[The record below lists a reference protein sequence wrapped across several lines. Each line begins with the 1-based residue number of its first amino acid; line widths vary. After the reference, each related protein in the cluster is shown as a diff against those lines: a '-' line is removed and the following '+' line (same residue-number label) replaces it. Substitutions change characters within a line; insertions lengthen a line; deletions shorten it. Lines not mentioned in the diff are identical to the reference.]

1 MCINICDRVWRVNL
15 VLCLLCLSLAPARRL
30 SSQAPVEPGG
40 REIRAEFYDYVPS
53 TAPSTRVL
61 VSKRQTESGVS
72 VQRVSLSQNLPR
84 LDYTGLGAVWGAT
97 NLHGFEQADANDI
110 LLVGRSSTG
119 KGAIALLREGANGFA
134 QVGSLY
140 EEAGSRFVS
149 VAYSGKKGRV
159 YLLDSW
165 KKRIV
170 YASMAVGA
178 STIPTQWT
186 TLLTDQGLSEL
197 GAANEVDLWMDTDG
211 DEPRLAFA
219 TPSGSPRSSYYITD
233 GANGVQITLF
243 ELGTGDVAKIVTQPL
258 LVGAPTVRV
267 EAKPALQVVV
277 TDLVGGIPLGTG
289 VVPPGGLLDVNVAT
303 VGWGQILGAGPLA
316 GPVGPPYQFPYQ
328 SWGQAE
334 ALDSNLS
341 IETIGEI
348 ESSTAWVDQ
357 AHFRATVGI
366 EWQQAP
372 QTAVSYNAT
381 LLVGSE
387 QDLVP
392 VGGGQYA
399 LLGAGAVAFGTN
411 VLLDPALMPKGI
423 GIVDL
428 PIANDPMLGGTVT
441 LLQWIISKSPT
452 EAKMSNVAAFFIY
465 PDRFDP
471 DQVPQGAL
479 ASKSTGGARKPRT
492 TRRPESIFVQNAR
505 YNWLVTK
512 NKGVLMDKRVRAALG
527 KLLRRK

>member
-1 MCINICDRVWRVNL
+1 M
-15 VLCLLCLSLAPARRL
+15 VL
-30 SSQAPVEPGG
+30 
-40 REIRAEFYDYVPS
+40 I
-53 TAPSTRVL
+53 
-61 VSKRQTESGVS
+61 SKRRTEAGVS
-72 VQRVSLSQNLPR
+72 VQRVDLSQTHPR

-110 LLVGRSSTG
+110 LVVGRSSAG
-119 KGAIALLREGANGFA
+119 KGAIALLREGTSGFA
-134 QVGSLY
+134 QVGALY
-140 EEAGSRFVS
+140 EEAGSRFVG

-170 YASMAVGA
+170 YASMTVGA
-178 STIPTQWT
+178 SAIPTQWT

-197 GAANEVDLWMDTDG
+197 GAANDVELWMDTDG

-219 TPSGSPRSSYYITD
+219 APPGSPQSAYYITD
-233 GANGVQITLF
+233 GANGVQVTLL

-267 EAKPALQVVV
+267 EAKPGLEVVV
-277 TDLVGGIPLGTG
+277 MDVVNSIPLGTG
-289 VVPPGGLLDVNVAT
+289 LIPPGGLLDVNVAT
-303 VGWGQILGAGPLA
+303 VGWGQILGAGLLA
-316 GPVGPPYQFPYQ
+316 GPVGPPYLFPYQ

-341 IETIGEI
+341 IEAIGEI

-372 QTAVSYNAT
+372 QAAVSYNAT

-411 VLLDPALMPKGI
+411 VLLDPASMPKGI
-423 GIVDL
+423 GMVDL

-441 LLQWIISKSPT
+441 LLQWIISKTPT
-452 EAKMSNVAAFFIY
+452 EAKMSNVAAFFVY
-465 PDRFDP
+465 PERFDP

-479 ASKSTGGARKPRT
+479 ASKSKGGARKPRT
-492 TRRPESIFVQNAR
+492 TRRPESIFVQQSR

-512 NKGVLMDKRVRAALG
+512 NKGVLMDKRVRASLR